1 MAATKLEKYH
11 NVVVDLV
18 KKCGDIFRQGYH
30 ENKAEFETKCDF
42 YDLVTVYDKQIEV
55 LLVEG
60 IKKEFPE
67 CKFIGEEDS
76 AASKILPELTDDPTW
91 IIDPID
97 GTTNFIRRIPLCCI
111 SVGLSIK
118 KELVLGIVYNPITD
132 EMFTAYKGN
141 GAYLNGKK
149 ISVSNRKAIK
159 DSIVAYEI
167 SMIHSKRV
175 RDKNVKRLTKLA
187 SNATG
192 TRTFGSAAVTLCL
205 LAKGIIDVFHVED
218 LQPWDIA
225 AGAVI
230 LREAGGVIVKSDGSE
245 FDIMNPYMTSASTPE
260 LLTDV
265 MALIKEANEIKS
277 YTIE

>member
-1 MAATKLEKYH
+1 MSISLEKYH
-11 NVVVDLV
+11 NVAVDLV
-18 KKCGDIFRQGYH
+18 RKCGDIFRGGYND
-30 ENKAEFETKCDF
+30 NKSDFETKSSF
-42 YDLVTVYDKQIEV
+42 FDLVTVYDKQIEDT
-55 LLVEG
+55 LVEG
-60 IKKEFPE
+60 IRKHFPDS
-67 CKFIGEEDS
+67 KFIGEEDS
-76 AASKILPELTDDPTW
+76 AASKIQPVLTDEPTW

-111 SVGLSIK
+111 SVGLSIQ
-118 KELVLGIVYNPITD
+118 KELVLGIVYDPIND

-149 ISVSNRKAIK
+149 ISVSNRKAIN
-159 DSIVAYEI
+159 DAIVAYEI
-167 SMIHSKRV
+167 SMIHSKKV

-187 SNATG
+187 SNASG
-192 TRTFGSAAVTLCL
+192 TRTFGSAALTLCF

-230 LREAGGVIVKSDGSE
+230 LREAGGVLVKSDGSE
-245 FDIMNPYMTSASTPE
+245 FDIMDPYLTSASSKE
-260 LLTDV
+260 LLAV
-265 MALIKEANEIKS
+265 AMGLIKEANAITS

>member
-1 MAATKLEKYH
+1 MANKLEKYH
-11 NVVVDLV
+11 DTVVELV
-18 KKCGDIFRQGYH
+18 RKCGEIFRQGYND
-30 ENKAEFETKCDF
+30 NKADFETKSDF
-42 YDLVTVYDKQIEV
+42 YDLVTVYDKQIED
-55 LLVEG
+55 LLVDG
-60 IKKEFPE
+60 ISKEFPE
-67 CKFIGEEDS
+67 SKFIGEEDS
-76 AASKILPELTDDPTW
+76 AATKAKPVLTDEPTW

-111 SVGLSIK
+111 SVGLAIK
-118 KELVLGIVYNPITD
+118 KELVLGIVYDPIND
-132 EMFTAYKGN
+132 EMFTAYRGN

-149 ISVSNRKAIK
+149 ISASNRKVISEAI
-159 DSIVAYEI
+159 VVYET
-167 SMIHSKRV
+167 SMIHAKRV

-192 TRTFGSAAVTLCL
+192 TRTFGSAALTLCF
-205 LAKGIIDVFHVED
+205 LAKGIVDIFHVED

-245 FDIMNPYMTSASTPE
+245 FDIMNPYLTSASTPE
-260 LLTDV
+260 LLANA
-265 MALIKEANEIKS
+265 MALIKEANEIKH